1 MGRFRKYS
9 ALARTSLEITFV
21 YRASFAINLI
31 GTVFYVV
38 AMFYLWQTIFLSN
51 PNSLGGFTWPE
62 MKAYLLVA
70 FLLNSLLT
78 WYQEWVMGEDIRQ
91 GVVAVDLARPMDF
104 QASRFARA
112 VGPIPFEAT
121 SALVVAAIVA
131 FIFGGIAL
139 PADPARLVLFL
150 ISAALAT
157 MIKFG
162 IVYCVSMVAFWTT
175 GTEGITVGRLAVQ
188 NIFSGALIPL
198 VFFPDWLRA
207 IAAVLPFQG
216 LISTP
221 ALTYLGKLDGPTTAL
236 MLAVQAGWAVGL
248 ILLGRLVWRRAVRVV
263 TINGG

>member
-1 MGRFRKYS
+1 MKPPL
-9 ALARTSLEITFV
+9 LA
-21 YRASFAINLI
+21 
-31 GTVFYVV
+31 
-38 AMFYLWQTIFLSN
+38 
-51 PNSLGGFTWPE
+51 
-62 MKAYLLVA
+62 
-70 FLLNSLLT
+70 
-78 WYQEWVMGEDIRQ
+78 
-91 GVVAVDLARPMDF
+91 
-104 QASRFARA
+104 
-112 VGPIPFEAT
+112 
-121 SALVVAAIVA
+121 ALVVAAIVA

-139 PADPARLVLFL
+139 PADPARLVLFI